1 MRKLIAKFLRGKCAA
16 VAIEYRLIVAFIAH
30 AIVAGA
36 TTVGA
41 QISATFTTVGGTL
54 SRIIVQD
61 RGAVISIRDDHV
73 EIPIVI
79 AAGVA
84 LAILLGLG
92 VTGIIAS
99 HQAPGHRLSDV
110 VREQPTAIG
119 ELLGVL
125 RRLGAH

>member
-1 MRKLIAKFLRGKCAA
+1 MRKLIAKFLRDKCATA
-16 VAIEYRLIVAFIAH
+16 AIEHGLIVAFIAH
-30 AIVAGA
+30 AIIAGA
-36 TTVGA
+36 TMVGT
-41 QISATFTTVGGTL
+41 QISAAFTTVGGTL

-61 RGAVISIRDDHV
+61 RGAAISIRDDHV

-110 VREQPTAIG
+110 VREQPTAMG